1 MIPEIFRDT
10 TTRKYNNQY
19 THLFCVLLRMTIGSL
34 IILNKIPNIVIII
47 LTLLTIIMF
56 FNKFLKLPNVWKVYL
71 RTVLV
76 YMFILIFTVL
86 YKEKY
91 NQLTGLL
98 IIVDALMGFQS
109 RHIFDRMGLLIK
121 TN

>member
-1 MIPEIFRDT
+1 
-10 TTRKYNNQY
+10 
-19 THLFCVLLRMTIGSL
+19 
-34 IILNKIPNIVIII
+34 
-47 LTLLTIIMF
+47 
-56 FNKFLKLPNVWKVYL
+56 
-71 RTVLV
+71 
-76 YMFILIFTVL
+76 MFILIFTVL